1 MNTIVTTTATFTAP
15 MIQAFLD
22 FIAPDL
28 GQVIE
33 MPNGKV
39 LIQLSEGDK
48 LVAWISEGATPAP
61 WNVQS
66 MRLKHLLPEELA
78 TVRELCANPS
88 KAKVLGY
95 VA

>member
-15 MIQAFLD
+15 VIQAFLD

-66 MRLKHLLPEELA
+66 MRLNRLDDSELA